1 MNITVQ
7 SITDKL
13 KNLNDIDLDKVLN
26 IKENRKKNNLGLY
39 RMNCMVIGKTGSG
52 KTTFLLKLLLSDT
65 IDEFK
70 LLLFIIPRESL
81 ESGFYKS
88 LNENKQ
94 RFNKIIYFIIII
106 NRYFKG
112 FHDTISLTIVS

>member
-1 MNITVQ
+1 MN
-7 SITDKL
+7 ITDKL

-65 IDEFK
+65 IDDFK

-88 LNENKQ
+88 LNDNKQ
-94 RFNKIIYFIIII
+94 KFNKIIYFI
-106 NRYFKG
+106 
-112 FHDTISLTIVS
+112 VSYLRRK